1 MSALHS
7 GTMLR
12 LQLQA
17 GARQGQVGRLSMTP
31 GQGRW
36 KGTQE
41 TMDGAMGQQAYRSGA
56 GVSIRSRPPS

>member
-17 GARQGQVGRLSMTP
+17 RQGQVGRLSMAP

-41 TMDGAMGQQAYRSGA
+41 TMDGAVGQQAYRSGA
-56 GVSIRSRPPS
+56 GCQHPQQAPD